1 MSRSL
6 ALWPLASSPFK
17 NFFLVRSLSNCRECK
32 VHMCP
37 YRCLMYV
44 PIPMQSTIELT
55 KKKVFNGEDAKGN
68 IVHKP

>member
-1 MSRSL
+1 
-6 ALWPLASSPFK
+6 
-17 NFFLVRSLSNCRECK
+17 
-32 VHMCP
+32 MCP